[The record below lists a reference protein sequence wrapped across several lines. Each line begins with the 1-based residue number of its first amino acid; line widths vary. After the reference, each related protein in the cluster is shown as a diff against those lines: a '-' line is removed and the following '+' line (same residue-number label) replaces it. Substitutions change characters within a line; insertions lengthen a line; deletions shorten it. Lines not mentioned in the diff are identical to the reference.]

1 MKCKKCSCELP
12 EVAKFCP
19 GCGAPVNKPERT
31 QKHKSRGNGTG
42 CVYKRGKSW
51 YAVISTGYYE
61 NGQCR
66 RKSKGGFKT
75 KKEANDYIEQMRF
88 HPTHET
94 KIRDLYD
101 ALEPHLEKLSAT
113 KRTHYKTAYNR
124 LQLIQNV
131 NIGDLSVVDLQT
143 VVDENAATYY
153 PAKDMRD
160 LLSLIYQQAMMD
172 DYVAVNKAKFIVL
185 PDLDEK
191 DTVPFTADEIKALW
205 ADYQAGNTLTGFFL
219 LMIYTGMMPG
229 EARKVTVDMIQIA
242 EKRIV
247 GAGLKTTKRKETPI
261 VLPDIIVPVVE
272 DLMDGKTGRLWATDE
287 NSFYEY
293 WKNMKQRT
301 GCRQIPELRPYSCR
315 HTTATTLA
323 DRKVSAAIIQ
333 EVMRHAKITT
343 TRRYVHLD
351 QDAQA
356 NAMNAAFGDN

>member
-1 MKCKKCSCELP
+1 MKCKKCSAELP
-12 EVAKFCP
+12 EGANFCP
-19 GCGAPVNKPERT
+19 FCGKPVNEKPKPKRA
-31 QKHKSRGNGTG
+31 NGQG
-42 CVYKRGKSW
+42 SVYKRGNSW
-51 YAVISTGYYE
+51 YAAITIGKTE

-66 RKSKGGFKT
+66 RQTKGGFK
-75 KKEANDYIEQMRF
+75 KKTDALACLDQMRF
-88 HPTHET
+88 CPQRDK
-94 KIRDLYD
+94 KISALYD
-101 ALEPHLEKLSAT
+101 ALEPHLEKLSAN
-113 KRTHYKTAYNR
+113 KRTHYKTAYGR
-124 LQLIQNV
+124 LKKIQNV

-143 VVDENAATYY
+143 VVDGNAATYY

-160 LLSLIYQQAMMD
+160 LLSLIYQQAMRD
-172 DYVAVNKAKFIVL
+172 DYVTVNKARFIVL
-185 PDLDEK
+185 PDLEEK

-205 ADYQAGNTLTGFFL
+205 ADYQTGHTLTGFFL

-229 EARKVTVDMIQIA
+229 EARKVTVDMIQLA

-272 DLMDGKTGRLWATDE
+272 DLMAGKTGRLWEGDE
-287 NSFYEY
+287 KVFYDY
-293 WKNMKQRT
+293 WKEMKTRT
-301 GCRQIPELRPYSCR
+301 GCRQISELRPYSCR

-323 DRKVSAAIIQ
+323 DRNVSAAIIQ

-356 NAMNAAFGDN
+356 DAMNAVFSK

>member
-12 EVAKFCP
+12 EGAKFCP
-19 GCGAPVNKPERT
+19 ECGKPVADNKT
-31 QKHKSRGNGTG
+31 KSKRANGQG
-42 CVYKRGKSW
+42 SVYKRGNSW
-51 YAVISTGYYE
+51 YVSITTGKAA
-61 NGQCR
+61 NGQSR
-66 RKSKGGFKT
+66 RVTKGGFE
-75 KKEANDYIEQMRF
+75 KKKDAFAYLDQMRF
-88 HPTHET
+88 RPVREK
-94 KIRDLYD
+94 KISALYD

-113 KRTHYKTAYNR
+113 KRTHYKTAYGR
-124 LQLIQNV
+124 LQKIQNV

-143 VVDENAATYY
+143 VVDDNAATFY

-160 LLSLIYQQAMMD
+160 LLSLIYQQAMKD
-172 DYVAVNKAKFIVL
+172 DYVTINKARFIVL

-191 DTVPFTADEIKALW
+191 DTVPFTADEIRSLW
-205 ADYQAGNTLTGFFL
+205 ADYQTGHTLTGFFL

-229 EARKVTVDMIQIA
+229 EARKVTVDMIQLA

-272 DLMDGKTGRLWATDE
+272 DLMDGKTGRLWETDE
-287 NSFYEY
+287 SSFYDY
-293 WKNMKQRT
+293 WKEMKQRT
-301 GCRQIPELRPYSCR
+301 GCRQIAELRPYSCR

-333 EVMRHAKITT
+333 EVMRHSKITT

-356 NAMNAAFGDN
+356 DAMNAAFNE